1 MLHSWPTDGFIQIQ
15 RNRQR
20 HCDGFGQ
27 YLFCRFD
34 QGTVKVSVFGVYR
47 EDMQPSSMPLIK

>member
-1 MLHSWPTDGFIQIQ
+1 MLHSWPTDGYIQIQ

-47 EDMQPSSMPLIK
+47 EDIQPSSMPS